1 MRNQFRVKRNITILL
16 ISSSIQIQTLKK
28 QEERLKEDIIAK
40 HLQHQKELDSTKL
53 MLNNK
58 QNLLQEQFT
67 AQLEELKAKSM
78 TDVEQKEQ
86 GWHKLLQVS

>member
-1 MRNQFRVKRNITILL
+1 MKG
-16 ISSSIQIQTLKK
+16 

>member
-1 MRNQFRVKRNITILL
+1 MRSQFRVKRNIKILL
-16 ISSSIQIQTLKK
+16 ISSSTQIQTLKE

>member
-1 MRNQFRVKRNITILL
+1 MRSQFRVKRNIK
-16 ISSSIQIQTLKK
+16 ISSSTQIQTMKG

>member
-1 MRNQFRVKRNITILL
+1 MKG
-16 ISSSIQIQTLKK
+16 

-67 AQLEELKAKSM
+67 TQLEEFKAKSM

>member
-1 MRNQFRVKRNITILL
+1 MKG
-16 ISSSIQIQTLKK
+16 

-67 AQLEELKAKSM
+67 TQLEEFKAKSM
-78 TDVEQKEQ
+78 TC
-86 GWHKLLQVS
+86 LLYTSPSPRDRG